1 MLETNFSRTGP
12 CLVLISLLKSKAYYR
27 GPWPCPSYPFSSPQA
42 SRRQTWQRPACL
54 AAPAFL
60 PVARHVWD
68 TLLCPGELPTL
79 FPAVP
84 TQLSPRLCQQP
95 GRQAGVLSP
104 PAMGETQTE
113 DLPPPCLLPPL
124 IIPSCLS
131 ESGDHSFLPGDQ
143 VVCCKPSG
151 SRSVTVGVFMDTCG
165 CSNRCL

>member
-1 MLETNFSRTGP
+1 MFS
-12 CLVLISLLKSKAYYR
+12 SALLKSKASSR
-27 GPWPCPSYPFSSPQA
+27 GPWPCPSYPFSRPQA
-42 SRRQTWQRPACL
+42 SPRQTWQGPACL

-60 PVARHVWD
+60 PVAQHVWD
-68 TLLCPGELPTL
+68 TLFCPGELPTL

-84 TQLSPRLCQQP
+84 TQLSLRLCQQP

-104 PAMGETQTE
+104 PAMGENQRTCP
-113 DLPPPCLLPPL
+113 LPVHCL
-124 IIPSCLS
+124 PSCLS

-143 VVCCKPSG
+143 AVCCKPSG